1 MTGKHVSETPG
12 ANSYDEVTV
21 VIPVKNG
28 AETISQQL
36 EALSR
41 QTFTGEIHLIIS
53 DNGSTD
59 DLNGAVSPFE
69 GSFASCS
76 IIDAGQRPGVAHG
89 RNMGLKA
96 ANTEKVMICDADDEV
111 ALTWVSSFAEG
122 LDAGDLAG
130 GPLVMGEINPP
141 EVARLFNDI
150 DAPQSIHG
158 YLSYPLGGNL
168 AVRRTLA
175 LEVGGFD
182 NAFGAGHEEVDF
194 AWRVQRAGGQLIW
207 CPGAAVHYRQ
217 RAGSR
222 AAYRQRFNYARSA
235 ILLWTRFEATGELAP
250 VSFKGSLRNLART
263 ALRSYKLISPRTR
276 RGHAMALG
284 WTAGTVAGHLKYR
297 RRTPPPP
304 QLMEDPGE

>member
-1 MTGKHVSETPG
+1 MSDTPSTSV
-12 ANSYDEVTV
+12 NPEDQVTV

-28 AETISQQL
+28 ADTIGQQL
-36 EALSR
+36 DALSR
-41 QTFTGEIHLIIS
+41 QTFTGHIHLIVS

-59 DLNGAVSPFE
+59 DLHAAVRPFE
-69 GSFASCS
+69 SLFASCT

-96 ANTEKVMICDADDEV
+96 AKTDKVMICDSDDEV
-111 ALTWVSSFAEG
+111 ALTWVSSYAEG
-122 LDAGDLAG
+122 LDKGDLAG

-141 EVARLFNDI
+141 DVARLFKDI
-150 DAPQSIHG
+150 DSPPSIHG
-158 YLSYPLGGNL
+158 YLSYPIGGNM
-168 AVRRTLA
+168 AVRRHLA

-182 NAFGAGHEEVDF
+182 NSFGAGHEEVDF
-194 AWRVQRAGGQLIW
+194 AWRVQRAGGRLVW
-207 CPGAAVHYRQ
+207 CPGAVVHYRQ

-222 AAYRQRFNYARSA
+222 LAYRQRFNYARSA
-235 ILLWTRFEATGELAP
+235 ILLWTRFEETGELAP
-250 VSFKGSLRNLART
+250 VSFKGSVRNLART

-276 RGHAMALG
+276 RSHAMALG

-304 QLMEDPGE
+304 QLMDGYSD